1 MKTATGRPGQRP
13 WLHRFRHKRI
23 QKFSRGFGT
32 EQARAYRIVFYK
44 SCQCAD
50 ANQVIINQLLRHSD
64 HENKMGAHSV
74 VAKGNASA
82 TTSDPKNDFID
93 QISAG
98 MGKDNAVFDY
108 AGMRPLARENLFE
121 KFLRLIGLPVFSQQ
135 LDDLAQCIRR
145 FSGAQSQDHLL
156 FIEKINQRDSHWR
169 QRDLLDYP
177 AKHSYP
183 VNLIAVATEKIPAGS
198 NEEATVSLQRSI
210 YDPGYVNAM
219 SHFYRG
225 EMGRI
230 MVWRQRLDITTNWAI
245 TSSTAIITIAFTTR
259 EVPHI
264 IFFFNLAIVWAMLW
278 IEARRYRFYD
288 AFRARVRMLEAH
300 FLVPMVMEN
309 REMLHGEWKK
319 LVCEDLILPCFK
331 ISKLE
336 AVGRRLK
343 RNYIFIFILIMIAW
357 VTKIF
362 LHASAPIEGPRS
374 FYHALRIGHI
384 PSWLVAFIFIGT
396 LVCVIA
402 ITIYVSRK
410 STGEISEFGT
420 HRSLWRI

>member
-1 MKTATGRPGQRP
+1 MATENTQRP
-13 WLHRFRHKRI
+13 
-23 QKFSRGFGT
+23 T
-32 EQARAYRIVFYK
+32 E
-44 SCQCAD
+44 
-50 ANQVIINQLLRHSD
+50 
-64 HENKMGAHSV
+64 E
-74 VAKGNASA
+74 
-82 TTSDPKNDFID
+82 T
-93 QISAG
+93 
-98 MGKDNAVFDY
+98 
-108 AGMRPLARENLFE
+108 
-121 KFLRLIGLPVFSQQ
+121 
-135 LDDLAQCIRR
+135 
-145 FSGAQSQDHLL
+145 
-156 FIEKINQRDSHWR
+156 
-169 QRDLLDYP
+169 
-177 AKHSYP
+177 
-183 VNLIAVATEKIPAGS
+183 
-198 NEEATVSLQRSI
+198 TVSLQRSL

-225 EMGRI
+225 ELGRI

-245 TSSTAIITIAFTTR
+245 TSSTAIITIAFSNR

-309 REMLHGEWKK
+309 RQMLQGEWKK

-343 RNYIFIFILIMIAW
+343 RNYVFIFILIMVAW

-362 LHASAPIEGPRS
+362 LHAVEPITSG
-374 FYHALRIGHI
+374 HALYRALRVGHI
-384 PSWLVAFIFIGT
+384 PAWLVAFVFIAT
-396 LVCVIA
+396 FLSVIS
-402 ITIYVSRK
+402 ITIYVGKK
-410 STGEISEFGT
+410 SSGEITEFGT